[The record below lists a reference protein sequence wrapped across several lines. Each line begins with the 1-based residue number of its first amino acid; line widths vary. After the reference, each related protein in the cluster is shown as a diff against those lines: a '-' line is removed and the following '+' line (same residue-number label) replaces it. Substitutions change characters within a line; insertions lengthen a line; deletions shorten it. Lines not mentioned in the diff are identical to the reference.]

1 MPQTPRDGKSFS
13 VLFSSS
19 PGSGT
24 DNLPGYKGSESYA
37 DDGLDVDNV
46 SKSSNNLCCM
56 NYIVHR
62 LRNIFPNNLN
72 YTLIVLK
79 STVTFIPI

>member
-1 MPQTPRDGKSFS
+1 MQSLPQTPRDGKSFS

-46 SKSSNNLCCM
+46 SNNLCHI
-56 NYIVHR
+56 NYIIYR
-62 LRNIFPNNLN
+62 LGNIFANNSN
-72 YTLIVLK
+72 YMLMV
-79 STVTFIPI
+79 